1 MIFPFMNLII
11 WRVILEIGWNHD
23 KCRNWQNAI
32 LSLQKRWHK
41 DFLLSTSNLQ
51 SGKKLWQSVCLSS
64 HFKSLPS
71 SCIIDLVKLKRQN
84 RTKNASLKTLHKN
97 IRAEMLLWQITF
109 FHEKWCINA
118 FERKRPFYSWN
129 RNVSRLRDF
138 IISYLFY
145 QLFQHFHSIR
155 NYFGI
160 FGLLVGVNIFL
171 FSNQQS
177 LNLIKL
183 KNCFVWFGIKKNL
196 RKKNYFW
203 IRLEPPIVEFLN
215 FNY

>member
-1 MIFPFMNLII
+1 MNLTI
-11 WRVILEIGWNHD
+11 WRVILEALKLVGIMTNVE
-23 KCRNWQNAI
+23 NWQNAI

-84 RTKNASLKTLHKN
+84 RAKNASLKTLHKN
-97 IRAEMLLWQITF
+97 IRAEMLLWQIAF

-118 FERKRPFYSWN
+118 FERKRPVYSWN

-138 IISYLFY
+138 IIPYLFY
-145 QLFQHFHSIR
+145 E
-155 NYFGI
+155 
-160 FGLLVGVNIFL
+160 LL
-171 FSNQQS
+171 
-177 LNLIKL
+177 
-183 KNCFVWFGIKKNL
+183 KKY
-196 RKKNYFW
+196 RQ
-203 IRLEPPIVEFLN
+203 
-215 FNY
+215 